1 MSKSFLNILTQDI
14 FNPVNLQISVDWDH
28 QDHHA
33 YYNYGSRLPTET
45 VSFLEGNKY
54 SVGGRFPYFLFLISK
69 IPEDLKWSC
78 EDAGKTT
85 AENLQPEH
93 SVKPK
98 EEIISKA
105 LESWGV
111 FFFFFLRWK
120 MKGKPAQVAY
130 QETDGLLKKWTK
142 RVPSTSTL
150 LNCSI
155 LSTFMQIISLAKRR
169 AE

>member
-1 MSKSFLNILTQDI
+1 MGLRILFRISYFTACQGIPLLSLGHFKEMSKSFLNILTQDI

-69 IPEDLKWSC
+69 IPEDLKRSC

-105 LESWGV
+105 LESCGV
-111 FFFFFLRWK
+111 LFFFFFK
-120 MKGKPAQVAY
+120 VKDENV
-130 QETDGLLKKWTK
+130 
-142 RVPSTSTL
+142 
-150 LNCSI
+150 
-155 LSTFMQIISLAKRR
+155 
-169 AE
+169 